1 MLKDKDLKEI
11 QGLISVGK
19 ERGYVTYEEMN
30 NVLPTHLVS
39 DDQLDD
45 VMILFNK
52 MDIEVVNQVKAA
64 RKKGNMPED
73 AAADKK
79 ASAKTAKADS
89 AAAKRSAEAP
99 RAACPLSCS

>member
-45 VMILFNK
+45 VLLQDGVEQNDHTGDGQAQQLRLDVVLEVLLANLLLFRPKLVDLIPRHILA
-52 MDIEVVNQVKAA
+52 VLVL
-64 RKKGNMPED
+64 
-73 AAADKK
+73 
-79 ASAKTAKADS
+79 T
-89 AAAKRSAEAP
+89 EA
-99 RAACPLSCS
+99 LQDL